1 MKNRTA
7 IFPLALILATSAI
20 ATPAGAAPTR
30 TPEQVATA
38 ALKAAPVWDGHND
51 VPEQL
56 RDRTGDLL
64 EGFDFTDTRATARD
78 GKVAVQ
84 TDLTRLKRGHV
95 GAQFWS
101 VYVDYKLPEPE
112 AVRQTLEQIDTIKRL
127 VARYPGE
134 MVLATSAADVERAW
148 KSGKIA
154 SLIGMEGGGSIG
166 GSLAV
171 LRQMHALG
179 ARYMTLA
186 HYKTTAWADS
196 SNDVPTNGGL
206 SDFGKQ
212 VVREMQ
218 RLGMLV
224 DLSHCSEDTMNDAL
238 DVAGAPVVFTHS
250 NARAVDGHP
259 RNVPD
264 AVLDRVKANGGMVMV
279 TAVLNFVSEDYR
291 RWAADRAGE
300 EARLKSLNTGFADR
314 VAPALAAWVAAHP
327 APAVSVS
334 QIADHID
341 HIVKRIGV
349 DHVGVGG
356 DFDGTD
362 ETPTGFEDVA
372 AYPNLFAELARR
384 GYSQGDLEK
393 ISSRNLLRV
402 MRAAEVYAAVH
413 RGDPPIETK
422 AVTIGG

>member
-1 MKNRTA
+1 MNRTA
-7 IFPLALILATSAI
+7 ILPLALILS
-20 ATPAGAAPTR
+20 TPVLAAPV
-30 TPEQVATA
+30 PNPQQIAAA

-56 RDRTGDLL
+56 RDRTGDML
-64 EGFDFTDTRATARD
+64 EGFDFTDTRNTARD
-78 GKVAVQ
+78 GKIAMH
-84 TDLTRLKRGHV
+84 TDLTRLKQGHV

-112 AVRQTLEQIDTIKRL
+112 AVRQTIEQIDTIKRL
-127 VARYPGE
+127 IARYPGE
-134 MVLATSAADVERAW
+134 MVLATSSADVERAW

-224 DLSHCSEDTMNDAL
+224 DLSHCSEETMSDAL
-238 DVAGAPVVFTHS
+238 DVAGAPVAFTHS

-264 AVLDRVKANGGMVMV
+264 AVLDRLKANGGMVMV

-291 RWAADRAGE
+291 GWAADRAGE
-300 EARLKSLNTGFADR
+300 EARLKSLHTGFADR
-314 VAPALAAWVAAHP
+314 VAPALAAWTSAHP
-327 APAVSVS
+327 APAVSVT

-341 HIVKRIGV
+341 YIVKRIGI

-362 ETPTGFEDVA
+362 ETPKGFDDVS

-384 GYSQGDLEK
+384 GYSQRDLEK
-393 ISSRNLLRV
+393 IASRNMLRV
-402 MRAAEVYAAVH
+402 LRAAEAYATVH

-422 AVTIGG
+422 AMTIGG

>member
-1 MKNRTA
+1 MNRIA
-7 IFPLALILATSAI
+7 ILPLALILSVSAL
-20 ATPAGAAPTR
+20 APAFAAPAR
-30 TPEQVATA
+30 SPEQVAEA
-38 ALKAAPVWDGHND
+38 ALMAAPVWDGHND

-64 EGFDFTDTRATARD
+64 EGFDFNDTRGTARN
-78 GKVAVQ
+78 GKVAMQ
-84 TDLTRLKRGHV
+84 TDLARLKQGRV

-112 AVRQTLEQIDTIKRL
+112 AVRQTIEQIDTIKRL

-134 MVLATSAADVERAW
+134 LVLATNATEVERAM
-148 KSGKIA
+148 KAGKIA

-171 LRQMHALG
+171 LRQMYALG
-179 ARYMTLA
+179 ARYLTLA

-196 SNDVPTNGGL
+196 SNDVARNGGL

-250 NARAVDGHP
+250 NARAIDGHP
-259 RNVPD
+259 RNVSD
-264 AVLDRVKANGGMVMV
+264 AVLDRLKANGGMVMV

-291 RWAADRAGE
+291 VWAADRAGE
-300 EARLKSLNTGFADR
+300 EARLKSVHTGFADR
-314 VAPALAAWVAAHP
+314 VAPALAAWTKEHP
-327 APAVSVS
+327 APPVSGS

-341 HIVKRIGV
+341 HIVKRIGI

-362 ETPTGFEDVA
+362 ETPKGFEDVS

-393 ISSRNLLRV
+393 ISSRNMLRV
-402 MRAAEVYAAVH
+402 LRASEGYAAAH
-413 RGDPPIETK
+413 RNDPPIETR
-422 AVTIGG
+422 AVTVGG

>member
-1 MKNRTA
+1 MNRIA
-7 IFPLALILATSAI
+7 ILPLALILSVSAL
-20 ATPAGAAPTR
+20 APAFAAPAR
-30 TPEQVATA
+30 SPEQVAEA
-38 ALKAAPVWDGHND
+38 ALMAAPVWDGHND

-64 EGFDFTDTRATARD
+64 EGFDFNDTRGTARD
-78 GKVAVQ
+78 GKVAMQ
-84 TDLTRLKRGHV
+84 TDLARLKQGRV

-112 AVRQTLEQIDTIKRL
+112 AVRQTIEQIDTIKRL

-134 MVLATSAADVERAW
+134 LVLATNATEVERAM
-148 KSGKIA
+148 KAGKIA

-171 LRQMHALG
+171 LRQMYALG
-179 ARYMTLA
+179 ARYLTLA
-186 HYKTTAWADS
+186 HYKTTAWVDS
-196 SNDVPTNGGL
+196 SNDVARNGGL

-250 NARAVDGHP
+250 NARAIDGHP

-264 AVLDRVKANGGMVMV
+264 AVLDRLKANGGMVMV

-291 RWAADRAGE
+291 VWAADRAGE
-300 EARLKSLNTGFADR
+300 EARLKSVHTGFADR
-314 VAPALAAWVAAHP
+314 VAPALAAWTKEHP
-327 APAVSVS
+327 APPVSAS

-341 HIVKRIGV
+341 HIVKRIGI

-362 ETPTGFEDVA
+362 ETPKGFEDVS

-393 ISSRNLLRV
+393 ISSRTMLRV
-402 MRAAEVYAAVH
+402 LRASEGYAAAH
-413 RGDPPIETK
+413 RNDPPIETR
-422 AVTIGG
+422 AVTVGG

>member
-1 MKNRTA
+1 MNRIA
-7 IFPLALILATSAI
+7 LISLALVL
-20 ATPAGAAPTR
+20 ATPALAAPAR
-30 TPEQVATA
+30 SPEQVAAA
-38 ALKAAPVWDGHND
+38 ALRAAPVWDGHND

-56 RDRTGDLL
+56 RDRIGSLL
-64 EGFDFTDTRATARD
+64 GEFDFRDASATARD
-78 GKVAVQ
+78 GKAAMQ
-84 TDLTRLKRGHV
+84 TDLVRLRRGHV

-101 VYVDYKLPEPE
+101 VYVDYNLPESE
-112 AVRQTLEQIDTIKRL
+112 AVRQTIEQIDTVKRL

-134 MVLATSAADVERAW
+134 LQLATSVAEVERAQ
-148 KSGKIA
+148 KAGKIA

-171 LRQMHALG
+171 LRQMYALG

-196 SNDVPTNGGL
+196 SNDVPRHDGL

-224 DLSHCSEDTMNDAL
+224 DLSHCSEGTMTDAL

-250 NARAVDGHP
+250 NARALDGHP

-264 AVLDRVKANGGMVMV
+264 AVLDRLKANGGMVMV

-291 RWAADRAGE
+291 HWAADRAGE
-300 EARLKSLNTGFADR
+300 EARLKSLHTGFPDR

-327 APAVSVS
+327 APAVNVA

-341 HIVKRIGV
+341 HIAKRIGV

-362 ETPTGFEDVA
+362 ELPKGFEDVS

-384 GYSQGDLEK
+384 GYSQADLEK
-393 ISSRNLLRV
+393 ISSRNMLRV
-402 MRAAEVYAAVH
+402 MRAAEAYTAAH
-413 RGDPPIETK
+413 RKDPPIETK
-422 AVTIGG
+422 AVTLGG

>member
-1 MKNRTA
+1 MNRIA
-7 IFPLALILATSAI
+7 ILPLALILSVSAL
-20 ATPAGAAPTR
+20 APAFAAPAR
-30 TPEQVATA
+30 SPEQVAEA

-64 EGFDFTDTRATARD
+64 EGFDFNDTRGTARD
-78 GKVAVQ
+78 GKVAMQ
-84 TDLTRLKRGHV
+84 TDLARLKQGRV

-101 VYVDYKLPEPE
+101 VYVDYKLSEPE
-112 AVRQTLEQIDTIKRL
+112 AVRQTIEQIDTIKRL

-134 MVLATSAADVERAW
+134 LVLATNATEVERAM
-148 KSGKIA
+148 KAGKIA

-171 LRQMHALG
+171 LRQMYALG
-179 ARYMTLA
+179 ARYLTLA

-196 SNDVPTNGGL
+196 SNDVARNGGL

-250 NARAVDGHP
+250 NARAIDGHP

-264 AVLDRVKANGGMVMV
+264 AVLDRLKANGGMVMV

-291 RWAADRAGE
+291 VWAADRAGE
-300 EARLKSLNTGFADR
+300 EARLKSVHTGFADR
-314 VAPALAAWVAAHP
+314 VAPALAAWTKEHP
-327 APAVSVS
+327 APPVSGS

-341 HIVKRIGV
+341 HIVKRIGI

-362 ETPTGFEDVA
+362 ETPKGFEDVS

-384 GYSQGDLEK
+384 GYSQADLEK
-393 ISSRNLLRV
+393 ISSRNMLRV
-402 MRAAEVYAAVH
+402 LRAAEGYAAAH
-413 RGDPPIETK
+413 RSDPPIETK
-422 AVTIGG
+422 AVTVGG

>member
-1 MKNRTA
+1 MNRTA
-7 IFPLALILATSAI
+7 LLPLALILAT
-20 ATPAGAAPTR
+20 PALAAPK
-30 TPEQVATA
+30 TPEQVAAA

-56 RDRTGDLL
+56 RDRTGDML
-64 EGFDFTDTRATARD
+64 EGFDFTDTRNTARN
-78 GKVAVQ
+78 GKVAMH
-84 TDLTRLKRGHV
+84 TDLARLKKGRV

-112 AVRQTLEQIDTIKRL
+112 AVRQTIEQIDTIKRL
-127 VARYPGE
+127 VAYYPGE
-134 MVLATSAADVERAW
+134 MVLATSAGDVERAW
-148 KSGKIA
+148 KAGKIA

-196 SNDVPTNGGL
+196 SNDVPINGGL

-224 DLSHCSEDTMNDAL
+224 DLSHCSEGTMNDAL

-250 NARAVDGHP
+250 NARALDGHP

-264 AVLDRVKANGGMVMV
+264 AVLDRLKANGGMVMV

-291 RWAADRAGE
+291 GWAADRAGE
-300 EARLKSLNTGFADR
+300 EARLKSLHTGFADR
-314 VAPALAAWVAAHP
+314 VALALAAWTAAHP
-327 APAVSVS
+327 APAVSVT

-341 HIVKRIGV
+341 YIVKRIGI
-349 DHVGVGG
+349 DHVGIGG

-362 ETPTGFEDVA
+362 ETPKGFDDVS

-384 GYSQGDLEK
+384 GYSQANLEK
-393 ISSRNLLRV
+393 ISSRNTMRV
-402 MRAAEVYAAVH
+402 LRAAEAYAAAH
-413 RGDPPIETK
+413 RSNPPIETR

>member
-1 MKNRTA
+1 MNRTA
-7 IFPLALILATSAI
+7 ILPLALILSM
-20 ATPAGAAPTR
+20 PAFAAPAR
-30 TPEQVATA
+30 TAEQVAAA

-64 EGFDFTDTRATARD
+64 EGFDFTDTRNTARD
-78 GKVAVQ
+78 GKIAMH
-84 TDLTRLKRGHV
+84 TDLARLKQGRV

-112 AVRQTLEQIDTIKRL
+112 AVRQTIEQIDTIKRL
-127 VARYPGE
+127 IARYPGE
-134 MVLATSAADVERAW
+134 MTLATSSAEVERAW

-171 LRQMHALG
+171 LRQMYALG

-206 SDFGKQ
+206 SDFGKR

-224 DLSHCSEDTMNDAL
+224 DLSHCSEGTMNDAL

-250 NARAVDGHP
+250 NSRAVDGHP
-259 RNVPD
+259 RNVPN
-264 AVLDRVKANGGMVMV
+264 AVLDRLKANGGMVMV
-279 TAVLNFVSEDYR
+279 TAVLNFVAEDYR
-291 RWAADRAGE
+291 GWAADRAGE
-300 EARLKSLNTGFADR
+300 EARLKSLHTGFPDR
-314 VAPALAAWVAAHP
+314 VAPALAAWTSAHP
-327 APAVSVS
+327 APAVSVT

-341 HIVKRIGV
+341 YIVKRIGI

-362 ETPTGFEDVA
+362 ETPQGFDDVS
-372 AYPNLFAELARR
+372 AYPNLVAELARR
-384 GYSQGDLEK
+384 GYSQSDLEK
-393 ISSRNLLRV
+393 ISSRNTMRV
-402 MRAAEVYAAVH
+402 LRAAEAYAAAH

-422 AVTIGG
+422 AFTTAG

>member
-1 MKNRTA
+1 MNRIA
-7 IFPLALILATSAI
+7 FGSLALILSTSALVSP
-20 ATPAGAAPTR
+20 TVAAPAR
-30 TPEQVATA
+30 SPEQVAAA

-56 RDRTGDLL
+56 RERTGNILQ
-64 EGFDFTDTRATARD
+64 GFDFDDVSATARD
-78 GKVAVQ
+78 GRKAMH
-84 TDLTRLKRGHV
+84 TDLARLKKGHV

-101 VYVDYKLPEPE
+101 VYIDYKLPEPE
-112 AVRQTLEQIDTIKRL
+112 AVRQTIEQIDTIKRL
-127 VARYPGE
+127 VALHPGE
-134 MVLATSAADVERAW
+134 MMLATSSGDVERAW
-148 KSGKIA
+148 KTGKIA
-154 SLIGMEGGGSIG
+154 SLIGMEGGSSIG

-179 ARYMTLA
+179 ARYMTLT

-218 RLGMLV
+218 RVGMLV

-250 NARAVDGHP
+250 NARTVDGHP

-264 AVLDRVKANGGMVMV
+264 AVLDRLKSNGGMVMI
-279 TAVLNFVSEDYR
+279 TAVLGFVSEDYR
-291 RWAADRAGE
+291 GWSATRAGE
-300 EARLKSLNTGFADR
+300 EARLKSYHTGFADR
-314 VAPALAAWVAAHP
+314 VAPALAAWTVAHP
-327 APAVSVS
+327 APAVSVT

-341 HIVKRIGV
+341 HIVKRIGI

-362 ETPTGFEDVA
+362 ETPKGFDDVSS
-372 AYPNLFAELARR
+372 YPNLFAELARR
-384 GYSQGDLEK
+384 GYSQADLEK
-393 ISSRNLLRV
+393 ISSRNTMRV
-402 MRAAEVYAAVH
+402 LKAAEAYSAAH
-413 RGDPPIETK
+413 RNDPPIETK
-422 AVTIGG
+422 AFTTGR

>member
-1 MKNRTA
+1 MNRIA
-7 IFPLALILATSAI
+7 ILPLALILSVSAL
-20 ATPAGAAPTR
+20 APAFAAPAR
-30 TPEQVATA
+30 SPEQVAEA

-64 EGFDFTDTRATARD
+64 EGFDFNDTRGTARD
-78 GKVAVQ
+78 GKVAMQ
-84 TDLTRLKRGHV
+84 TDLARLKQGRV

-112 AVRQTLEQIDTIKRL
+112 AVRQTIEQIDTIKRL

-134 MVLATSAADVERAW
+134 LVLATNATEVERAM
-148 KSGKIA
+148 KAGKIA

-171 LRQMHALG
+171 LRQMYALG
-179 ARYMTLA
+179 ARYLTLA
-186 HYKTTAWADS
+186 HYKTTAWVDS
-196 SNDVPTNGGL
+196 SNDVARNGGL

-250 NARAVDGHP
+250 NARAIDGHP

-264 AVLDRVKANGGMVMV
+264 AVLDRLKANGGMVMV

-291 RWAADRAGE
+291 VWAADRAGE
-300 EARLKSLNTGFADR
+300 EARLKSVHTGFADR
-314 VAPALAAWVAAHP
+314 VAPALAAWTKEHP
-327 APAVSVS
+327 APPVSAS

-341 HIVKRIGV
+341 HIVKRIGI

-362 ETPTGFEDVA
+362 ETPKGFEDVS

-393 ISSRNLLRV
+393 ISSRTMLRV
-402 MRAAEVYAAVH
+402 LRASEGYAAAH
-413 RGDPPIETK
+413 RNDPPIETR
-422 AVTIGG
+422 AVTVGG

>member
-1 MKNRTA
+1 MYRTA
-7 IFPLALILATSAI
+7 LLSLALILSTSALT
-20 ATPAGAAPTR
+20 APALAAPAR
-30 TPEQVATA
+30 SPEQVAAA

-56 RDRTGDLL
+56 RVRTGDIL
-64 EGFDFTDTRATARD
+64 EGFDFNDTRGTARD
-78 GKVAVQ
+78 GHPTMQ
-84 TDLTRLKRGHV
+84 TDLARLKKGHV
-95 GAQFWS
+95 GAQYWS
-101 VYVDYKLPEPE
+101 VFVDFRLPEPE
-112 AVRQTLEQIDTIKRL
+112 AVRQTIEQIDTIKRL

-134 MVLATSAADVERAW
+134 MVLATSAADVERAN
-148 KSGKIA
+148 KTGKIA

-171 LRQMHALG
+171 LRQMYALG

-218 RLGMLV
+218 RIGMLV
-224 DLSHCSEDTMNDAL
+224 DLSHCSEGTMNDAL

-264 AVLDRVKANGGMVMV
+264 AVLDRLKANGGMVMA
-279 TAVLNFVSEDYR
+279 TAVLGFVSEDYR
-291 RWAADRAGE
+291 NWSADRAGE
-300 EARLKSLNTGFADR
+300 EARLKSYHTGFAER
-314 VAPALAAWVAAHP
+314 VEPALAAWTVAHP
-327 APAVSVS
+327 APAVSVT

-341 HIVKRIGV
+341 YIVKRIGI

-362 ETPTGFEDVA
+362 ETPKGFDDVSG
-372 AYPNLFAELARR
+372 YPNLFTELARR

-393 ISSRNLLRV
+393 ISSRNMLRV
-402 MRAAEVYAAVH
+402 LHAAEAYATAH
-413 RGDPPIETK
+413 RSDPPIETK
-422 AVTIGG
+422 AVTTVG